1 MDNLARKRS
10 LSSGCA
16 RKTVSLPADIVKR
29 VEGFLEGPGGAGLT
43 FSAFVSDSLKVTL
56 DRIDEFSN
64 PKKKVR

>member
-1 MDNLARKRS
+1 MDDLKQRRS

-29 VEGFLEGPGGAGLT
+29 VESYLEGPGGVGLT

-56 DRIDEFSN
+56 DRIDQFN
-64 PKKKVR
+64 GKKKVR